1 MTSGAT
7 LYDSCKWHSVLGP
20 TVRVGGSLR
29 WATDDPEADG
39 SDSEPEIGEP
49 TTEDDEETA
58 IRARMANRRP
68 GITLPRASRGCSL
81 GTAQHS
87 VTA

>member
-49 TTEDDEETA
+49 TTEDEETGNQGA
-58 IRARMANRRP
+58 KMANRRP
-68 GITLPRASRGCSL
+68 GITLPRVSRGCSL
-81 GTAQHS
+81 GTAQRS